1 MKTLIACTIASAGF
15 ISPLLFA
22 QLGASPG
29 SVFTPSGRLAE
40 STRDL
45 RASSVGDIVT
55 IVVSDQAN
63 AIARGVTNTSRKS
76 AATNSIT
83 ALAGTLAPG
92 NPLVNLAN
100 LENNQQLQGQGQT
113 SRGMVLTTTISAVV
127 TEVMP
132 NGNLVVQGAKNIAVN
147 SEKQAITLTGMIR
160 PNDLTTANTIRSDQV
175 AGLTVQVNGKGVVG
189 DSIKRPFVLYRIL
202 LGLLPF

>member
-1 MKTLIACTIASAGF
+1 MKAFITSLIATVGF
-15 ISPLLFA
+15 ISPLVFA

-29 SVFTPSGRLAE
+29 SVFTPSGRLAD

-55 IVVSDQAN
+55 IVVSDSAN
-63 AIARGVTNTSRKS
+63 AIAKGVTNTARKS
-76 AATNSIT
+76 SAKKTIA
-83 ALAGTLAPG
+83 ALAGPLSAG
-92 NPLVNLAN
+92 NPLASLASLQN
-100 LENNQQLQGQGQT
+100 DQQLQSQGQT
-113 SRGMVLTTTISAVV
+113 SRGMTLTTTISVVV

-132 NGNLVVQGAKNIAVN
+132 NGNLVVQGTKNIAVN
-147 SEKQAITLTGMIR
+147 SEKQAITLMGMVR